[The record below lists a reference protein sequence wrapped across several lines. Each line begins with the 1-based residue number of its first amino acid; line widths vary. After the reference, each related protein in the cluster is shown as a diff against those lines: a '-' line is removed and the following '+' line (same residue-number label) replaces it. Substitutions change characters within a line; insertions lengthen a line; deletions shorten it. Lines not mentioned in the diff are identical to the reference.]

1 MAASCLFCAA
11 NESSVNI
18 NATRVEEKASSVAL
32 CPMYEVPEKGNL
44 LGQELKTKLF
54 HVDKQFGKLMDSVS
68 LVTDRFFYC
77 SAQQDRLRQIY
88 VAKFNKATD
97 RISSTKQTRFR
108 KSQI

>member
-1 MAASCLFCAA
+1 MPASCLFCAA

-18 NATRVEEKASSVAL
+18 DAIRVEETASFITL
-32 CPMYEVPEKGNL
+32 CPMYEVLEKGNL

-68 LVTDRFFYC
+68 LVTDRFLYC
-77 SAQQDRLRQIY
+77 SAQEDRLRQIY
-88 VAKFNKATD
+88 VAKFNKTTD

-108 KSQI
+108 